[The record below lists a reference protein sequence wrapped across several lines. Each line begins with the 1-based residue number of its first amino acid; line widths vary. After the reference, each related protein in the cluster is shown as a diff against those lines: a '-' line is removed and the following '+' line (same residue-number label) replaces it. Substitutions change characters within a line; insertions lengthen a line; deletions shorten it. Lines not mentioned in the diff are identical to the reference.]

1 MLAGTW
7 PIFQYF
13 GTDFALLITNDK
25 KCSAQQGQEDNMA
38 DLFKFFLAILFIFF
52 LVSNSKAVK
61 PAIEEG
67 VATGT
72 DLSGVPHYTFA
83 VTE

>member
-1 MLAGTW
+1 
-7 PIFQYF
+7 
-13 GTDFALLITNDK
+13 
-25 KCSAQQGQEDNMA
+25 MA

-83 VTE
+83 LTE